1 MTATVLRPPTFG
13 VSISDSPDLASL
25 GLGPGHLREAMAEIA
40 IQLLAS
46 GANLVYGGD
55 LRRGGF
61 TELLLELVRRY
72 RRPHDADKTKR
83 VTNYFAWPVH
93 IQWPPDE
100 LKEVAEDLRGVA
112 TVVLVGPEGERLRM
126 EERQLLPARVPSH
139 GEWNSGLTEMRRIM
153 VADTDAR
160 IVLGGRVDGYHG
172 RMPGI
177 AEEALLSFHANQP
190 LFVLGGFG
198 GCARDIAAI
207 LGLVAPSAT
216 SGTTWPG
223 RRQFKRWTVSDI
235 RNGLTLEE
243 NRILARTPYIDEIL
257 VLVRRGI
264 HRVRN
269 GSTQISLTK
278 DGNGDTT

>member
-1 MTATVLRPPTFG
+1 MKAKVLRRPTFG
-13 VSISDSPDLASL
+13 VSISESPDLGAL
-25 GLGPGHLREAMAEIA
+25 GLGSGHLREAMAEIA

-72 RRPHDADKTKR
+72 RRPDDADKTKR
-83 VTNYFAWPVH
+83 VTNYLAWPVH
-93 IQWPPDE
+93 IQWPLDE
-100 LKEVAEDLRGVA
+100 LTVVAEDLRGVA
-112 TVVLVGPEGERLRM
+112 TVILVGPEGERLRM
-126 EERQLLPARVPSH
+126 EKRRLLPARVPSH
-139 GEWNSGLTEMRRIM
+139 REWNSGLTAMRRMM

-160 IVLGGRVDGYHG
+160 IVLGGRVDGFHG

-198 GCARDIAAI
+198 GCARDIAAT
-207 LGLVAPSAT
+207 LGLIAPSAT
-216 SGTTWPG
+216 SGTTWPS
-223 RRQFKRWTVSDI
+223 RRQFNRWTVSDI
-235 RNGLTLEE
+235 RNGLTPKE
-243 NRILARTPYIDEIL
+243 NQILAQTPYIDEIL
-257 VLVRRGI
+257 VLLRRGI
-264 HRVRN
+264 NRVCNR
-269 GSTQISLTK
+269 STEITLDK